1 MRIVMLGALLVMLA
15 SAFVLY
21 SSNYDTRQLE
31 ARVEQQE
38 RAIDQARGDIA
49 VLKAE
54 RAHLGRPE
62 RIEPLARGLGL
73 VPAQDSQLAATLDE
87 AMARASADDDSS
99 ASKGKTTSKRRGN

>member
-1 MRIVMLGALLVMLA
+1 MRLIILGALILTIA

-21 SSNYDTRQLE
+21 SSNCDTRQLE
-31 ARVEQQE
+31 ARVTEQE
-38 RAIDQARGDIA
+38 RAIEKARGDIA

-73 VPAQDSQLAATLDE
+73 GPASEQQLAATPDDAL
-87 AMARASADDDSS
+87 ARALGAQDSA
-99 ASKGKTTSKRRGN
+99 ASKKKGN

>member
-1 MRIVMLGALLVMLA
+1 MRIVILAALILTIA

-31 ARVEQQE
+31 ARVFEQE
-38 RAIDQARGDIA
+38 RAIEKARSDIS

-62 RIEPLARGLGL
+62 RIEPLARSLGLG
-73 VPAQDSQLAATLDE
+73 PASEQQLAATPEE
-87 AMARASADDDSS
+87 AMARALGGSA
-99 ASKGKTTSKRRGN
+99 ASKKKGN

>member
-1 MRIVMLGALLVMLA
+1 MRIVILAALILTIA

-31 ARVEQQE
+31 ARVFEQE
-38 RAIDQARGDIA
+38 RTIEKARSDIS

-62 RIEPLARGLGL
+62 RIEPLARVLGLG
-73 VPAQDSQLAATLDE
+73 PASEQQLAATPEE
-87 AMARASADDDSS
+87 AMARALGGTT
-99 ASKGKTTSKRRGN
+99 ASKKKGN

>member
-1 MRIVMLGALLVMLA
+1 MRIVILAALMMTLV

-31 ARVEQQE
+31 ERVADQE
-38 RAIDQARGDIA
+38 RAIEKARGDIA

-62 RIEPLARGLGL
+62 RIEPLARAMGLG
-73 VPAQDSQLAATLDE
+73 PATEQQLAASAAE
-87 AMARASADDDSS
+87 ALARATAESA
-99 ASKGKTTSKRRGN
+99 AAPHKGGR